1 MTDAPVRIERAGPVA
16 WCTVDRPPLNLL
28 EPGLIRILGAAF
40 AELGA
45 DGGLRA
51 VVLTGG
57 GRAFCAGMDVRVLRD
72 LDGPGARALITA
84 LHGTIEA
91 VHHSPV
97 PVVAAVSGPC
107 LGAGFELA
115 LACDMRLA
123 SADAIFGLP
132 EVKVGVPSVIEAALL
147 PPLVG
152 PGRAAELLFTGET
165 ITAERALA
173 WGLVN
178 QVVEAPR
185 LRDAVQALLTK
196 ILSAGPGAIRLQKRL
211 FLKWRYSDLETA
223 IRAGIEAFAEAYA
236 TPEPAEG
243 AEAFLAKRAPRF
255 EGRR

>member
-16 WCTVDRPPLNLL
+16 WCMVNRPPLNLL
-28 EPGLIRILGAAF
+28 EPGLIRALGAAF
-40 AELGA
+40 AELAA
-45 DGGLRA
+45 DGELRA
-51 VVLTGG
+51 LVLTGG

-72 LDGPGARALITA
+72 LDGPGARELITA
-84 LHGTIEA
+84 LHEAIEA

-97 PVVAAVSGPC
+97 PVVAAVNGPC

-115 LACDMRLA
+115 LACDVRLA
-123 SADAIFGLP
+123 SVDATFGLP
-132 EVKVGVPSVIEAALL
+132 EVRVGVPSVIEAALL

-152 PGRAAELLFTGET
+152 PGRAAELLFTGEA

-178 QVVEAPR
+178 QVVEASR
-185 LRDAVQALLTK
+185 LREAVDALLAR
-196 ILSAGPGAIRLQKRL
+196 ILRAGPESIRLQKRL
-211 FLKWRYSDLETA
+211 LLQWRYSDLATA
-223 IRAGIEAFAEAYA
+223 IRAGIETFAAAYA
-236 TPEPAEG
+236 TGEPAEG